1 MNDVQE
7 SWRYSNISCT
17 TYPLAP
23 LDTIGPEG
31 QTSQYFIKKT
41 TYNIHVYASHSR
53 SSSFTSSKCLI

>member
-1 MNDVQE
+1 MNGVQE

-31 QTSQYFIKKT
+31 QTSQYFIKKNKK
-41 TYNIHVYASHSR
+41 NIIYMQVILDLVFY
-53 SSSFTSSKCLI
+53 I